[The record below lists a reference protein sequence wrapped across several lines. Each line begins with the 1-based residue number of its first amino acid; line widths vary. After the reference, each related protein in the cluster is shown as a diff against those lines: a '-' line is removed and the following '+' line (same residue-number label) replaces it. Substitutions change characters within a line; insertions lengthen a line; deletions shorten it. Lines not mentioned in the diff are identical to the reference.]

1 MKKSFLFMCIL
12 LLVMTAAG
20 GCGKGEISNDIVSI
34 RVYKGLEVAE
44 PSDSEQV
51 WEALLNNCTVEEYPE
66 EELNDLV
73 KELETQY
80 RYAAYDEGK
89 TASELIEEI
98 HGMTTEELA
107 KEQLKKKYAVQ
118 LIAEEEKLNLTQ
130 EEYEYRLAKRAEE
143 NGIADAQAYESMFG
157 YDKLSEIFLE
167 VRVMEFLIDNL
178 EGLRR
183 TPN

>member
-1 MKKSFLFMCIL
+1 MHKSRKTGTALKIGWRILEFLLIL
-12 LLVMTAAG
+12 LIL
-20 GCGKGEISNDIVSI
+20 SIVVFVLARLAPGDPLQSF
-34 RVYKGLEVAE
+34 YGDA
-44 PSDSEQV
+44 
-51 WEALLNNCTVEEYPE
+51 VE
-66 EELNDLV
+66 
-73 KELETQY
+73 
-80 RYAAYDEGK
+80 
-89 TASELIEEI
+89 S
-98 HGMTTEELA
+98 MTTEELA

-143 NGIADAQAYESMFG
+143 NRIADAQAYESMFG

-167 VRVMEFLIDNL
+167 ERVMEFLIDNL